1 MYYQIHK
8 TNYKDVYW
16 PTTPC
21 KKITFEFVTF
31 VGGYWGLREREGG
44 RVQVMLP
51 TSKGQDIICW
61 LLCGDF
67 G

>member
-31 VGGYWGLREREGG
+31 VGGYWGLREGG
-44 RVQVMLP
+44 WAGTGNATYIQRPRYHMLA
-51 TSKGQDIICW
+51 SLW
-61 LLCGDF
+61 
-67 G
+67 